1 LRHDVVVLGA
11 GLAGLTAARGL
22 ARAGTD
28 VVVLEARGRP
38 GGRVEQTGLGDGRLV
53 QLGGEVVAPF
63 HTAYTRLVEELGL
76 TLVPAFPSLPGEET
90 FVLAGGER
98 VLGEGF
104 PFLDEEDLRSY
115 EAAESAFRK
124 LAQGVDP
131 DDSWSHPRARE
142 LDSVSVSDWL
152 RAQGA
157 TPNVVRARE
166 LVAGALAAESNERT
180 SLLSDLRKEAAAGAH
195 GFYDYDVWECQR
207 VAEGSATVALRV
219 AAELGHR
226 IRYATPVIEVRVGSL
241 GCTVLT
247 ATGERFESE
256 AVVCA
261 LPVGPLRRVRVEG
274 VSAERL
280 GSLHRQKNALV
291 AKPVFVWAYSF
302 WERNGQNG
310 DVYFETGLIGGT
322 WTQREGIMSTLV
334 PPERFGP
341 FLATPEEELEDVLIE
356 EMAGAFGEEARALQA
371 FYVRRWGSDPWTL
384 GYITSWRPGDVMAVG
399 PLHGKHEPPF
409 YVCGSDQW
417 VCGYMEVRCAP
428 ARAPPKRHS
437 ASAPLAPARRPSRP
451 RAGRTPRARPPVGCY
466 RG

>member
-1 LRHDVVVLGA
+1 MVVIGA
-11 GLAGLTAARGL
+11 GLGGPDGGARLARG
-22 ARAGTD
+22 GTD

-38 GGRVEQTGLGDGRLV
+38 GGRVEQTELADGRLV

-76 TLVPAFPSLPGEET
+76 TIVPGFPSLPGEET
-90 FVLAGGER
+90 FVLADR
-98 VLGEGF
+98 DRLVGEGF
-104 PFLDEEDLRSY
+104 PFFGDEDRRSY
-115 EAAESAFRK
+115 EQVEGAFRR
-124 LAQGVDP
+124 LAQEVDP
-131 DDSWSHPRARE
+131 DDPWSHARARE
-142 LDSVSVSDWL
+142 LDAVSVSAWL

-226 IRYATPVIEVRVGSL
+226 IRYATPVTEVRVSSG

-256 AVVCA
+256 AVICA

-280 GSLHRQKNALV
+280 ASLHRQKNALV
-291 AKPVFVWAYSF
+291 AKAGVRVGRLLLGAK
-302 WERNGQNG
+302 R
-310 DVYFETGLIGGT
+310 
-322 WTQREGIMSTLV
+322 
-334 PPERFGP
+334 PERRRLCRNRADRRHLDP
-341 FLATPEEELEDVLIE
+341 
-356 EMAGAFGEEARALQA
+356 ARGNH
-371 FYVRRWGSDPWTL
+371 VRRSCRPSASDP
-384 GYITSWRPGDVMAVG
+384 SWP
-399 PLHGKHEPPF
+399 
-409 YVCGSDQW
+409 
-417 VCGYMEVRCAP
+417 
-428 ARAPPKRHS
+428 
-437 ASAPLAPARRPSRP
+437 RP
-451 RAGRTPRARPPVGCY
+451 RRSSSAR
-466 RG
+466 

>member
-1 LRHDVVVLGA
+1 VRHDVVVLGA

-38 GGRVEQTGLGDGRLV
+38 GGRVEQTELADGRLV

-76 TLVPAFPSLPGEET
+76 TIVPGFPSLPGQET
-90 FVLAGGER
+90 FMLAGRER
-98 VLGEGF
+98 LVGEGF
-104 PFLDEEDLRSY
+104 PFFDDTDRRSY
-115 EAAESAFRK
+115 EEVEGAFRR
-124 LAQGVDP
+124 LAQEVDP
-131 DDSWSHPRARE
+131 DDPWSYPRARE
-142 LDSVSVSDWL
+142 LDSVSVSTWL

-157 TPNVVRARE
+157 TASVVRARE

-195 GFYDYDVWECQR
+195 GFYDYDVWESQR

-226 IRYATPVIEVRVGSL
+226 IRYATPATELKVSPR

-261 LPVGPLRRVRVEG
+261 LPVGPLRQVRVEG

-291 AKPVFVWAYSF
+291 AKAVFVWADSF

-310 DVYFETGLIGGT
+310 DVYAETGLIGGT

-341 FLATPEEELEDVLIE
+341 FLATPKEELEHTLTD
-356 EMAGAFGEEARALQA
+356 EMAGAYGEEARALQA
-371 FYVRRWGSDPWTL
+371 FYVRRWGSDPWTR
-384 GYITSWRPGDVMAVG
+384 GYITAWRPGDVTAVG
-399 PLHGKHEPPF
+399 PLHATHEPPF

-417 VCGYMEVRCAP
+417 VCGYMEGAVRTG
-428 ARAPPKRHS
+428 S
-437 ASAPLAPARRPSRP
+437 AAAEAALCR
-451 RAGRTPRARPPVGCY
+451 
-466 RG
+466 

>member
-1 LRHDVVVLGA
+1 MRHDVVVLGA

-38 GGRVEQTGLGDGRLV
+38 GGRVEQTELGDGRLV

-63 HTAYTRLVEELGL
+63 HTAYTALVEDLDL
-76 TLVPAFPSLPGEET
+76 TIVPAFPSLPGEET
-90 FVLAGGER
+90 FVLADR
-98 VLGEGF
+98 DRLVGEGF
-104 PFLDEEDLRSY
+104 PFFDDSDRHSY
-115 EAAESAFRK
+115 EHVEGEFRK
-124 LAQGVDP
+124 LAQSVDP
-131 DDSWSHPRARE
+131 DDPWSHPRAAE
-142 LDSVSVSDWL
+142 LDAVSVSTWL
-152 RAQGA
+152 RVQGA

-166 LVAGALAAESNERT
+166 LVANALAAESNELT

-219 AAELGHR
+219 ASELGYR
-226 IRYATPVIEVRVGSL
+226 VRYATPVTQVRVDSG

-247 ATGERFESE
+247 ATGERFQSE

-261 LPVGPLRRVRVEG
+261 LPVGPLRHVRVEG
-274 VSAERL
+274 LSPGRL
-280 GSLHRQKNALV
+280 SSLHRQKNAVV
-291 AKPVFVWAYSF
+291 AKAVFVWADSF

-310 DVYFETGLIGGT
+310 DVYLETGLIGGT

-334 PPERFGP
+334 PPDRFGP
-341 FLATPEEELEDVLIE
+341 FLATPEEEIEDTLLE
-356 EMAGAFGEEARALQA
+356 EMVRAFGEDARALQA
-371 FYVRRWGSDPWTL
+371 FYVRRWGADPWTR

-399 PLHGKHEPPF
+399 PLHGTHEPPF

-417 VCGYMEVRCAP
+417 VCGYMEGAVRTGANA
-428 ARAPPKRHS
+428 ARA
-437 ASAPLAPARRPSRP
+437 AL
-451 RAGRTPRARPPVGCY
+451 GQD
-466 RG
+466 

>member
-1 LRHDVVVLGA
+1 VRCDIVVIGA
-11 GLAGLTAARGL
+11 GLAGLTAARRL
-22 ARAGTD
+22 AKGGTD

-38 GGRVEQTGLGDGRLV
+38 GGRVEQTELADGRLV

-76 TLVPAFPSLPGEET
+76 TIVPGFPSLPGEET
-90 FVLAGGER
+90 FVLADR
-98 VLGEGF
+98 DRLVGEGF
-104 PFLDEEDLRSY
+104 PFFGDEDRRSY
-115 EAAESAFRK
+115 EQVEGAFRR
-124 LAQGVDP
+124 LAQEVDP
-131 DDSWSHPRARE
+131 NDPWSHARARE
-142 LDSVSVSDWL
+142 LDAVSVSAWL

-226 IRYATPVIEVRVGSL
+226 IRYATPVTEVRVSSS

-256 AVVCA
+256 AVICA

-280 GSLHRQKNALV
+280 ASLHRQKNALV
-291 AKPVFVWAYSF
+291 AKAVFVWADSF

-310 DVYFETGLIGGT
+310 DVYAETGLIGGT

-341 FLATPEEELEDVLIE
+341 FLATPEEELERTLTD
-356 EMAGAFGEEARALQA
+356 EMAIAYGEEARALQA
-371 FYVRRWGSDPWTL
+371 FYVRRWGADPWTR
-384 GYITSWRPGDVMAVG
+384 GYITAWRPGDVMAVG
-399 PLHGKHEPPF
+399 PLHGTHEPPF

-417 VCGYMEVRCAP
+417 VCGYMEGAVRTG
-428 ARAPPKRHS
+428 S
-437 ASAPLAPARRPSRP
+437 AAAEASCR
-451 RAGRTPRARPPVGCY
+451 
-466 RG
+466 

>member
-1 LRHDVVVLGA
+1 MVVLGA

-38 GGRVEQTGLGDGRLV
+38 GGRVEQTELADGRLV

-76 TLVPAFPSLPGEET
+76 TIVPGFPSLPGEET
-90 FVLAGGER
+90 FVLADR
-98 VLGEGF
+98 DRLVGEGF
-104 PFLDEEDLRSY
+104 PFFGDEDRRSY
-115 EAAESAFRK
+115 EQVEGAFRR
-124 LAQGVDP
+124 LAQEVDP
-131 DDSWSHPRARE
+131 DDPWTHARARE
-142 LDSVSVSDWL
+142 LDAVSVSAWL

-226 IRYATPVIEVRVGSL
+226 IRYATPVTEVRVSSG

-256 AVVCA
+256 AVICA
-261 LPVGPLRRVRVEG
+261 LPVGPLRQVRVEG

-291 AKPVFVWAYSF
+291 AKAVFVWADSF

-310 DVYFETGLIGGT
+310 DVYAETGLIGGT

-341 FLATPEEELEDVLIE
+341 FLATPEEELERTLTD
-356 EMAGAFGEEARALQA
+356 EMAVAYGEEARALQA
-371 FYVRRWGSDPWTL
+371 FYVRRWGADPWTR
-384 GYITSWRPGDVMAVG
+384 GYITAWRPGDVMAVG
-399 PLHGKHEPPF
+399 PLHGTHEPPF

-417 VCGYMEVRCAP
+417 VCGYMEGAVRTG
-428 ARAPPKRHS
+428 S
-437 ASAPLAPARRPSRP
+437 AAAEASCR
-451 RAGRTPRARPPVGCY
+451 
-466 RG
+466 

>member
-1 LRHDVVVLGA
+1 MVVLGA

-38 GGRVEQTGLGDGRLV
+38 GGRVEQTELADGRLV

-76 TLVPAFPSLPGEET
+76 TIVPGFPSLPGEET
-90 FVLAGGER
+90 FVLADR
-98 VLGEGF
+98 DRLVGEGF
-104 PFLDEEDLRSY
+104 PFFGDEDRRSY
-115 EAAESAFRK
+115 EQVEGAFRR
-124 LAQGVDP
+124 LAQEVDP
-131 DDSWSHPRARE
+131 DDPWTHARARE
-142 LDSVSVSDWL
+142 LDAVSVSAWL

-180 SLLSDLRKEAAAGAH
+180 SLLADLRKEAAAGAH

-226 IRYATPVIEVRVGSL
+226 IRYATPVTEVRVSSR
-241 GCTVLT
+241 GCTALT

-256 AVVCA
+256 AVICA

-280 GSLHRQKNALV
+280 ASLHRQKNALV
-291 AKPVFVWAYSF
+291 AKAVFVWADSF

-310 DVYFETGLIGGT
+310 DVYAETGLIGGT

-341 FLATPEEELEDVLIE
+341 FLATPEEELERTLTD
-356 EMAGAFGEEARALQA
+356 EMAVAYGEEARALQA
-371 FYVRRWGSDPWTL
+371 FYVRRWGADPWTR
-384 GYITSWRPGDVMAVG
+384 GYITAWRPGDVMAVG
-399 PLHGKHEPPF
+399 PLHGTHEPPF

-417 VCGYMEVRCAP
+417 VCGYMEGAVRTG
-428 ARAPPKRHS
+428 S
-437 ASAPLAPARRPSRP
+437 AAAEASCR
-451 RAGRTPRARPPVGCY
+451 
-466 RG
+466 

>member
-1 LRHDVVVLGA
+1 MRYDIVVIGA
-11 GLAGLTAARGL
+11 GLAGLTAARRL
-22 ARAGTD
+22 AKGGTD

-38 GGRVEQTGLGDGRLV
+38 GGRVEQTELADGRLV

-76 TLVPAFPSLPGEET
+76 TIVPGFPSLPGEET
-90 FVLAGGER
+90 FVLADR
-98 VLGEGF
+98 DRLVGEGF
-104 PFLDEEDLRSY
+104 PFFGDEDRRSY
-115 EAAESAFRK
+115 ERVEGAFRR
-124 LAQGVDP
+124 LAQEVDP
-131 DDSWSHPRARE
+131 DDPWSHARARE
-142 LDSVSVSDWL
+142 LDAVSVSAWL

-226 IRYATPVIEVRVGSL
+226 IRYATPVTEVRVSSS

-256 AVVCA
+256 AVICA

-280 GSLHRQKNALV
+280 ASLHRQKNALV
-291 AKPVFVWAYSF
+291 AKAVFVWADSF

-310 DVYFETGLIGGT
+310 DVYAETGLIGGT

-341 FLATPEEELEDVLIE
+341 FLATPEEELERTLTD
-356 EMAGAFGEEARALQA
+356 EMAVAYGEEARALQA
-371 FYVRRWGSDPWTL
+371 FYVRRWGADPWTR
-384 GYITSWRPGDVMAVG
+384 GYITAWRPGDVMAVG
-399 PLHGKHEPPF
+399 PLHGTHEPPF

-417 VCGYMEVRCAP
+417 VCGYMEGAVRTG
-428 ARAPPKRHS
+428 S
-437 ASAPLAPARRPSRP
+437 AAAEASCR
-451 RAGRTPRARPPVGCY
+451 
-466 RG
+466 